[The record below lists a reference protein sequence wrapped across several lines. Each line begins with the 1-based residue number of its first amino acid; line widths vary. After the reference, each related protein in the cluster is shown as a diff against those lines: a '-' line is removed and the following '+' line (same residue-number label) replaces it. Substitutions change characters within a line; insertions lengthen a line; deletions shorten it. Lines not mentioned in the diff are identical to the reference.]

1 MYTTLE
7 KRKWPFQGMQI
18 FLYVESMEWGR
29 KMKKES
35 EDGSKNN
42 IMNLFMLSTMRGGI
56 LRRPYQFKRNQ
67 ESF

>member
-1 MYTTLE
+1 MT
-7 KRKWPFQGMQI
+7 
-18 FLYVESMEWGR
+18 
-29 KMKKES
+29 KES

-56 LRRPYQFKRNQ
+56 LRKRPYQFKRNK